1 MTEILTLIILVGSAF
16 QVKNDT
22 VSINMVNFSG
32 YAESPYFRG
41 DILPGAVDTQTYL
54 PGGKSRLSARYML
67 EGIDGNGDSC
77 RIYVDNEVTDD
88 VPKGYTKPTII
99 TDSRQIASLA
109 EGGLVGK
116 MDMVDGKLNIR
127 IFAKKE

>member
-1 MTEILTLIILVGSAF
+1 MIS
-16 QVKNDT
+16 
-22 VSINMVNFSG
+22 VSINMVTSPVMRK
-32 YAESPYFRG
+32 SPYFKG
-41 DILPGAVDTQTYL
+41 NILPGAVDTQTYL

-67 EGIDGNGDSC
+67 EGVDGNGDSC